1 MHDSKAPNTSQI
13 LRDLAALPDPAQ
25 PCIDDLLAA
34 FGRRAFGALLLL
46 ATMPSFIPLPFGVGA
61 ISGPLVSLVG
71 LQMLL
76 GLRHPW
82 LPRGLRQKIVPKA
95 RLAGFNARL
104 GGLLARIERLCR
116 PRLNGLATRVPSIA
130 FTGAQLMLLGLLL
143 ALPIP
148 FTNYPFGLLLVLYAL
163 ALIER
168 DGLLLLIAWALGI
181 GTITASVLLSS
192 EVIELLQGLWA

>member
-25 PCIDDLLAA
+25 PRIDDLLAA

-76 GLRHPW
+76 CLQQPW
-82 LPRGLRQKIVPKA
+82 LPRRLREKVVPKA

-104 GGLLARIERLCR
+104 GALLARIERLCR

-130 FTGAQLMLLGLLL
+130 FTGAQLVLLGLLL

-168 DGLLLLIAWALGI
+168 DGLLLLIAWVLGI

>member
-1 MHDSKAPNTSQI
+1 MHDSKAPSTSQI
-13 LRDLAALPDPAQ
+13 LRDLAALPDPIQ
-25 PCIDDLLAA
+25 PRVEDLLAA

-76 GLRHPW
+76 CLRQPW
-82 LPRGLRQKIVPKA
+82 LPRRLCEKVVPKA
-95 RLAGFNARL
+95 RLVGFNTRL

-116 PRLNGLATRVPSIA
+116 PRLNGLSTRVISIA
-130 FTGAQLMLLGLLL
+130 FTGAQLVLLGLLL

-148 FTNYPFGLLLVLYAL
+148 LTNYPFGLLLVLYAL

-168 DGLLLLIAWALGI
+168 DGILLLIAWVLGI
-181 GTITASVLLSS
+181 GTITASALLSS
-192 EVIELLQGLWA
+192 EVIGLLQRLWV